1 MCEEKDGK
9 ATANVHTEEEGHSE
23 VCTAGGQ
30 AVVLTEVSVQFFFLI
45 MLLSSKDVF
54 N

>member
-30 AVVLTEVSVQFFFLI
+30 AVVLTEVSVQFFF
-45 MLLSSKDVF
+45 
-54 N
+54 

>member
-9 ATANVHTEEEGHSE
+9 ATANVHTEEERHSE

-30 AVVLTEVSVQFFFLI
+30 AVVLTEVSVQFFF
-45 MLLSSKDVF
+45 F
-54 N
+54 NYAFIQQGCI